1 MVTEKTEDKYA
12 NVDDDSKEC
21 PNCHSLLF
29 LDKKSVDQ
37 RMEKIKSYNLGQ
49 ILLREREY
57 LFEKIYQ
64 EEDLKSQI
72 KFFTLYSLLF
82 SFVYGA
88 SVGMYSGYWQIISS
102 GVKVPLMLFGTL
114 VVCLPALFTFNIL
127 LGSKLSLGQTLS
139 MLLVSTYLISAIMI
153 SFAPILLF
161 FTFFTGTHSFFSLL
175 NLLFSVISGGFGINI
190 LWRGL
195 RFLTIKSGYDPNSVI
210 IKIWTLIYMF
220 VGTQFAWL
228 LRPFIGD
235 RGQFMLFREM
245 EGNFYI
251 YLINVV
257 KNIFIEP

>member
-12 NVDDDSKEC
+12 NVDDDSKECPNCQIEEKSDQTDQIHTEKEDKSEKSDQADQVHAEKKMTVCPSCNKYVNVNDDSKEC

-161 FTFFTGTHSFFSLL
+161 FHFFHWHPQL
-175 NLLFSVISGGFGINI
+175 
-190 LWRGL
+190 
-195 RFLTIKSGYDPNSVI
+195 FLTFKSSVLCNI
-210 IKIWTLIYMF
+210 
-220 VGTQFAWL
+220 
-228 LRPFIGD
+228 
-235 RGQFMLFREM
+235 RGVR
-245 EGNFYI
+245 N
-251 YLINVV
+251 
-257 KNIFIEP
+257 